1 MNHQRR
7 NILLTLGAGLTG
19 FFSSTAIATA
29 RTKSPTQA
37 NTQVTMNTATLQKL
51 VDRTEIIDAVNIIGM
66 GADLRDWKA
75 CRAAFA
81 DKVFT
86 DYTSLNGGTSNTV
99 VADTLVAGWADFFSK
114 TFKATQHMITN
125 HAVIVNGDKAT
136 CTSNFRAHHVY
147 LDGKSGKTWTLGGFY
162 NHGLT
167 RINGHWKVTQMKMT
181 WTYEEGNR
189 PS

>member
-1 MNHQRR
+1 MNRQRR
-7 NILLTLGAGLTG
+7 NILLTLGASITG
-19 FFSSTAIATA
+19 FVSTTAIAMA
-29 RTKSPTQA
+29 RNKPSTQA
-37 NTQVTMNTATLQKL
+37 NNQVTMNTATVQKL
-51 VDRTEIIDAVNIIGM
+51 VDRAEIIDAINIIGM

-81 DKVFT
+81 DRVLT
-86 DYTSLNGGTSNTV
+86 DYTSLNGGTPNTV

-125 HAVIVNGDKAT
+125 HAVTVNGDKAT
-136 CTSNFRAHHVY
+136 CTSHFRAHHIY
-147 LDGKSGKTWTLGGFY
+147 LEGKSGKTWTLGGFY

-181 WTYEEGNR
+181 WTYEEGTR
-189 PS
+189 PG

>member
-19 FFSSTAIATA
+19 FFSTSAIATA
-29 RTKSPTQA
+29 RTKSPTQD
-37 NTQVTMNTATLQKL
+37 NTQVTMNTATVQKL
-51 VDRTEIIDAVNIIGM
+51 VDRAEIIDAVNIIGM

-81 DKVFT
+81 DKVLT
-86 DYTSLNGGTSNTV
+86 DYTSLNGGTPNTV

-125 HAVIVNGDKAT
+125 HAVVVNGDKAT

-162 NHGLT
+162 NHGLR